1 MDALGRLVHELAKL
15 PGIGQK
21 SATRLAYH
29 FLNADREVSERLAD
43 ALVGA
48 KRDTRF
54 CQSCFTYTQEET
66 CPVCRSQSRAD
77 NLIAVVERPSDAD
90 AIEATGNFN
99 GKFHV
104 LHGVLSPV
112 EGIGPEELR
121 LKELVQKVAKVS
133 EDHPETE
140 IILALNPSVEG
151 EATALYIQRILKPFS
166 VKLSKIAYG
175 LPMGGAIEY
184 ADRMTISRA
193 LANRLQY

>member
-29 FLNADREVSERLAD
+29 FLNSDAEKSERLAE
-43 ALVGA
+43 ALVSA
-48 KRDTRF
+48 KRDTRL
-54 CQSCFTYTQEET
+54 CRSCFTYTQEEL
-66 CPVCRSQSRAD
+66 CPICESTSRMPG
-77 NLIAVVERPSDAD
+77 LIAVVERPSDAE

-99 GKFHV
+99 GRYHV

-112 EGIGPEELR
+112 EGVGPEELR
-121 LKELVQKVAKVS
+121 LKELVQRVAKLSS
-133 EDHPETE
+133 ESPEVE

-151 EATALYIQRILKPFS
+151 EATGLYIQRILKPFE
-166 VKLSKIAYG
+166 VKLSRIAYG

-193 LANRLQY
+193 ISNRVEY